1 MIHKTILTLALLALC
16 ALSQAAPIPD
26 FDIKG
31 VLAMPQ
37 DRQALMYESLTKQWE
52 GTNEEEK
59 EAFRQSMRKQLETLS
74 PGEKLVVVGQIFA
87 AVGRAKSGAGP
98 TRN

>member
-1 MIHKTILTLALLALC
+1 MIYKTVLTLALLTLC
-16 ALSQAAPIPD
+16 ALCKAAPIPD
-26 FDIKG
+26 FDIKA

-52 GTNEEEK
+52 GTTEAEK
-59 EAFRQSMRKQLETLS
+59 EVFRQSMRKQLDTLS